1 MALKPI
7 KFIYF
12 FSNSMIVRSCRYRL
26 CTATLYA
33 AENDENGQE
42 EFIRPMLNA
51 RRTCIGTESAAA
63 IVGSD
68 RLLIAP
74 AGQPGKV

>member
-12 FSNSMIVRSCRYRL
+12 FSMIVRSCMSRL

-33 AENDENGQE
+33 AENKENGQE
-42 EFIRPMLNA
+42 EFIRPMLNV

-63 IVGSD
+63 IVW
-68 RLLIAP
+68 
-74 AGQPGKV
+74 QPGEV